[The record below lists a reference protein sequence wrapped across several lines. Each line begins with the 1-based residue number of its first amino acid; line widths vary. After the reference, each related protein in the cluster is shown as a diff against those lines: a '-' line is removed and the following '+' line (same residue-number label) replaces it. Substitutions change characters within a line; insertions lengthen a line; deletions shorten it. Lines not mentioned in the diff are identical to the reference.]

1 MPKKKDLNYDILDVI
16 VEFYD
21 KYIKPDMR
29 QAIDEVV
36 GRKLDEKFDE
46 KFDEH
51 LGPMK
56 ASIMKLERNVD
67 FALGDYKGQQM
78 QVSDHEKRITHLESQ
93 VLHP

>member
-1 MPKKKDLNYDILDVI
+1 MPKKKDLKYDILDVI

-21 KYIKPDMR
+21 KYIKPDTREM
-29 QAIDEVV
+29 IEEVV

-56 ASIMKLERNVD
+56 ASIMTLERNVSV
-67 FALGDYKGQQM
+67 ALGDYKGQQM
-78 QVSDHEKRITHLESQ
+78 QVSDHEKRITRLEGQ
-93 VLHP
+93 I